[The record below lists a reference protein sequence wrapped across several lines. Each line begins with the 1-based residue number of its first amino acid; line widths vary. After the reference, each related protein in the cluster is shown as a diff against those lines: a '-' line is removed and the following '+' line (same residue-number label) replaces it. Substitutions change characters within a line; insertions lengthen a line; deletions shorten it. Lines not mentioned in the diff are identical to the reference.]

1 VKKLCEQ
8 GVLGAEETVVSVVT
22 GNGLKDVANA
32 IKAAGEPIS
41 IPGDMDLLLKAFADN
56 GIVVE

>member
-1 VKKLCEQ
+1 MKKLCEQ
-8 GVLGAEETVVSVVT
+8 GVIGKDDTVVSVVT

-41 IPGDMDLLLKAFADN
+41 IPSDMDRLLVAFAEKGN
-56 GIVVE
+56 TVE

>member
-1 VKKLCEQ
+1 
-8 GVLGAEETVVSVVT
+8 VVSVVT

-32 IKAAGEPIS
+32 IKACGEPIS
-41 IPGDMDLLLKAFADN
+41 IPSDMNLLLKAFDDH

>member
-1 VKKLCEQ
+1 M
-8 GVLGAEETVVSVVT
+8 SVVT

-41 IPGDMDLLLKAFADN
+41 IPGDMDLLLEAFAQR
-56 GIVVE
+56 GIQAD